1 MEQNTD
7 SKQTKKEILISFLA
21 RNKNK
26 IIILSIFFLTFIAG
40 IFISG
45 ELKKKNDILIS
56 EKYIKANLLLN
67 SNQKEEAKKHYKEII
82 TSKNKFYSL
91 LSLNSVIEKNLIND
105 QEEIINFFSELE
117 KNDYSSEF
125 KDLISFKKALYFLKI
140 KNLSESEKILKNLI
154 NNNSKLKNIAQEI
167 LEK

>member
-7 SKQTKKEILISFLA
+7 NKQIKKEILISFLA

-26 IIILSIFFLTFIAG
+26 IIILSVFFLTFIAG

-67 SNQKEEAKKHYKEII
+67 SNQKEEAKKYYKEII
-82 TSKNKFYSL
+82 TSKSKFYSL
-91 LSLNSVIEKNLIND
+91 LSLNLIIEKSLIND

-117 KNDYSSEF
+117 KNNYSSEL

-140 KNLSESEKILKNLI
+140 KNLTESEKILNNLI